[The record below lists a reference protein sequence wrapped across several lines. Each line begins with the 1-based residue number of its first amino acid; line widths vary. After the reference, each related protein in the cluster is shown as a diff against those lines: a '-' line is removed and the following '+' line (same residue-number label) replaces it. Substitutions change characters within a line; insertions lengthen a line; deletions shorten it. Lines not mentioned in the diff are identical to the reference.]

1 MVYNHF
7 ETLLSVP
14 RLEKY
19 RAACKQQKGR
29 AMALY
34 RANIRLSQHFY
45 AIIGLLEIT
54 LRNKIDAHFTNLKG
68 PFWLE
73 DSVEAG
79 GFLDKPECENSFH
92 SVHEAIHRLG
102 TNYTHDK
109 LIAALSFG
117 FWTHQFG
124 KHEYPA
130 AGNSAL
136 KVFPN
141 RPSSTTYKKMLQEL
155 MKINILRNRIAH
167 HEPICFDKFG
177 NISTSMAI
185 KRYALIKDLF
195 QWMGCDTKLLFYGL
209 DKIMTEAKSINKLAI
224 AVSQRP

>member
-19 RAACKQQKGR
+19 RSACNHQKGR

-45 AIIGLLEIT
+45 ALIGLLEIA
-54 LRNKIDAHFTNLKG
+54 LRNKIDAHFIMLKG

-73 DSVEAG
+73 DAVQSG
-79 GFLDKPECENSFH
+79 GFLDKPECENSYH

-102 TNYTHDK
+102 NNYTHDR
-109 LIAALSFG
+109 LIAALPFG

-130 AGNSAL
+130 AGNTAL
-136 KVFPN
+136 EIFSK
-141 RPSSTTYKKMLQEL
+141 RPPGTTYKKMMQAL

-167 HEPICFDKFG
+167 HEPICFDQYG
-177 NISTSMAI
+177 RISTSMAI
-185 KRYALIKDLF
+185 KRYSLIKDLF
-195 QWMGCDTKLLFYGL
+195 GWMDCDTRTLFYGL
-209 DKIMTEAKSINKLAI
+209 DKIMSVVPIINKLATP
-224 AVSQRP
+224 SS